1 MAAIS
6 ALQRSR
12 PESPEPHH
20 HLQREPQRQAPV
32 LCSVHHSL
40 ELLRQGPDLQKVHP
54 LAQA

>member
-1 MAAIS
+1 
-6 ALQRSR
+6 
-12 PESPEPHH
+12 
-20 HLQREPQRQAPV
+20 V